1 MSEIPIATA
10 LVVIRPEGPIEDATA
25 MLPEVPTVL
34 ELRAV
39 LDPIIGGCFERISIV
54 DADGPR
60 DMFGHE
66 CGAID
71 GLPVN
76 PTATRLFR
84 AAHLS
89 ANPGMNRDDLPEIY
103 GTVVLFQRTMAIR

>member
-1 MSEIPIATA
+1 MSEIPISTA
-10 LVVIRPEGPIEDATA
+10 FVVIRPEGPIEDATA
-25 MLPEVPTVL
+25 MLREVPTVL

-54 DADGPR
+54 DADGPH

-66 CGAID
+66 CGAVD

-76 PTATRLFR
+76 PTATRLYR
-84 AAHLS
+84 AAHLA
-89 ANPGMNRDDLPEIY
+89 ANPGIDPDGLPEIF
-103 GTVVLFQRTMAIR
+103 GTVVLFQRKMATR